1 MALDISHVCKQFG
14 RKTAVQD
21 LSFAME
27 DSGVFGLLGTN
38 GAGKTTTI
46 RMLLGI
52 LKQDTGTITWD
63 GHPVTRE
70 NVSFGYL
77 PEERGLYPK
86 IGVGEQLVYFA
97 SLRGMDTQ
105 KAKQAIGRWYT
116 RLDIGKYDRMT
127 ADQLSKGNQQK
138 VQLAAALLHDPA
150 LVVLDEPLSGLD
162 PVNTDLFVDVMH
174 ELAAAGKYIVL
185 SSHQMEAVEAF
196 CTNIL
201 MLKDGQT
208 VLQGNLRT
216 IKDSYGRTNLSIE
229 SPVDLRLKA
238 ELAGLTVLSQ
248 DARGLE
254 CKIPEEAAA
263 YRFLR
268 GLLDEG
274 VRIDKFEVRTPS
286 LHEIFVEKAGVS
298 A

>member
-1 MALDISHVCKQFG
+1 MGLHVEHVRKQYGG
-14 RKTAVQD
+14 RTAVED
-21 LSFAME
+21 LSFTM
-27 DSGVFGLLGTN
+27 DGPGVFGLLGTN

-52 LKQDTGTITWD
+52 LEQDAGTIAWN
-63 GHPVTRE
+63 GRPVTRE

-86 IGVGEQLVYFA
+86 IRVGEQLLYFA
-97 SLRGMDTQ
+97 GLRGLDTQ
-105 KAKQAIGRWYT
+105 AAKQAIRWWYE
-116 RLDIGKYDRMT
+116 RLGIAKYDRMT

-138 VQLAAALLHDPA
+138 IQLAAALLHDPD

-162 PVNTDLFVDVMH
+162 PVNADLFAGVVR

-196 CTNIL
+196 CQDIL

-208 VLQGNLRT
+208 VLQGNLRA
-216 IKDSYGRTNLSIE
+216 IKDGYGRTNLSVE
-229 SPVDLRLKA
+229 CGEDVRTRA
-238 ELAGLTVLSQ
+238 EAAGLTVLEQ

-254 CKIPEEAAA
+254 CRIRDEADAC
-263 YRFLR
+263 RFLR
-268 GLLDEG
+268 GLLDDG
-274 VRIDKFEVRTPS
+274 VRIDRFEIRTPS
-286 LHEIFVEKAGVS
+286 LHEIFVEKAG
-298 A
+298 AQA

>member
-1 MALDISHVCKQFG
+1 MGLNVAHVCKQYG

-21 LSFAME
+21 LSFSLE
-27 DSGVFGLLGTN
+27 SPGVFGLLGTN

-52 LKQDTGTITWD
+52 LEMDTGSITWD
-63 GHPVTRE
+63 GQRVVRE

-86 IGVGEQLVYFA
+86 IKIGEQLLYFA
-97 SLRGMDTQ
+97 RLRGMEESA
-105 KAKQAIGRWYT
+105 AKQAIARWYD
-116 RLDIGKYDRMT
+116 RLSIGKYDRMT

-138 VQLAAALLHDPA
+138 VQLTAALLHDPD
-150 LVVLDEPLSGLD
+150 LMVLDEPLSGLD
-162 PVNTDLFVDVMH
+162 PVNTDLFVQVMH

-196 CTNIL
+196 CRDIL

-208 VLQGNLRT
+208 VLQGNLRD
-216 IKDSYGRTNLSIE
+216 IKDGYGRTNFLID
-229 SPVDLRLKA
+229 SPADLHEKA

-248 DARGLE
+248 DERGLE
-254 CKIPEEAAA
+254 CRIHEEADA
-263 YRFLR
+263 YSFLR
-268 GLLDEG
+268 QLLDEG
-274 VRIDKFEVRTPS
+274 VRVDKFEVRTPS
-286 LHEIFVEKAGVS
+286 LHEIFVEKAGAS
-298 A
+298 R

>member
-1 MALDISHVCKQFG
+1 MGLHVEHVRKQYGG
-14 RKTAVQD
+14 RTAVED
-21 LSFAME
+21 LSFTM
-27 DSGVFGLLGTN
+27 DGPGVFGLLGTN

-52 LKQDTGTITWD
+52 LEQDAGTIAWN
-63 GHPVTRE
+63 GRPVTRE

-86 IGVGEQLVYFA
+86 IRVGEQLLYFA
-97 SLRGMDTQ
+97 SLRGLDTQ
-105 KAKQAIGRWYT
+105 AAKQAIRRWYE
-116 RLDIGKYDRMT
+116 RLGIAKYDRMT

-138 VQLAAALLHDPA
+138 IQLAAALLHDPD

-162 PVNTDLFVDVMH
+162 PVNADLFAGVVR

-196 CTNIL
+196 CQDIL

-208 VLQGNLRT
+208 VLQGNLRA
-216 IKDSYGRTNLSIE
+216 IKDGYGRTNLSVE
-229 SPVDLRLKA
+229 CGEDVRTRA
-238 ELAGLTVLSQ
+238 EAAGLTVLEQ

-254 CKIPEEAAA
+254 CRIRDEADAC
-263 YRFLR
+263 RFLR
-268 GLLDEG
+268 GLLDDG
-274 VRIDKFEVRTPS
+274 VRIDRFEIRTPS
-286 LHEIFVEKAGVS
+286 LHEIFVEKAG
-298 A
+298 AQA

>member
-1 MALDISHVCKQFG
+1 MGLQVEHIYKQFG

-21 LSFAME
+21 LSFVLE
-27 DSGVFGLLGTN
+27 SPGVFGLLGTN

-52 LKQDTGTITWD
+52 LEQDSGNITWN
-63 GHPVTRE
+63 GRPVTRE

-86 IGVGEQLVYFA
+86 IRVGEQLLYFA
-97 SLRGMDTQ
+97 NLRGMDTQ
-105 KAKQAIGRWYT
+105 KAKQAIGRWYE
-116 RLDIGKYDRMT
+116 RLEISQYDQMT
-127 ADQLSKGNQQK
+127 TDQLSKGNQQK
-138 VQLAAALLHDPA
+138 VQLTAALLHDPD
-150 LVVLDEPLSGLD
+150 LIVLDEPLSGLD
-162 PVNTDLFVDVMH
+162 PVNTDLFVAVMH
-174 ELAAAGKYIVL
+174 ELVAAGKYIVL

-196 CTNIL
+196 CRDIL

-208 VLQGNLRT
+208 VLQGNLRA
-216 IKDSYGRTNLSIE
+216 IKDSYGRTNLSIQ
-229 SPVDLRLKA
+229 SPEDLREKA
-238 ELAGLTVLSQ
+238 KLAGLTVLSQ
-248 DARGLE
+248 DAQGME
-254 CKIPEEAAA
+254 CHIQEEEDA

-268 GLLDEG
+268 RLLDDG

-286 LHEIFVEKAGVS
+286 LHEIFVEKAGMQ

>member
-1 MALDISHVCKQFG
+1 MGLNVAHVHKQFG
-14 RKTAVQD
+14 KKIAVQD

-27 DSGVFGLLGTN
+27 DPGVFGLLGTN

-52 LKQDTGTITWD
+52 LEQDAGAITWN
-63 GHPVTRE
+63 GRPVTRE

-86 IGVGEQLVYFA
+86 IRVGEQLLYFA
-97 SLRGMDTQ
+97 NLRGMDTQ
-105 KAKQAIGRWYT
+105 KAKQAIGYWYE

-138 VQLAAALLHDPA
+138 VQLTAALLHDPD
-150 LVVLDEPLSGLD
+150 LIVLDEPLSGLD
-162 PVNTDLFVDVMH
+162 PVNTDLFVAVMH
-174 ELAAAGKYIVL
+174 ELVAAGKHIVL
-185 SSHQMEAVEAF
+185 SVHQMEAVEAF
-196 CTNIL
+196 CQDIL
-201 MLKDGQT
+201 MLKDGRT
-208 VLQGNLRT
+208 VLQGNLRA
-216 IKDSYGRTNLSIE
+216 IKDSYGRTNLSVE
-229 SPVDLRLKA
+229 SPEDLHEKA
-238 ELAGLTVLSQ
+238 ALAGLTVLSQ
-248 DARGLE
+248 NAQGME
-254 CKIPEEAAA
+254 CRIQTEEDA

-286 LHEIFVEKAGVS
+286 LHEIFVEKAGGQE
-298 A
+298 

>member
-1 MALDISHVCKQFG
+1 MGLNVSHVHKQFG

-21 LSFAME
+21 LSFTLE
-27 DSGVFGLLGTN
+27 SPGVFGLLGTN

-52 LKQDTGTITWD
+52 LEQDTGTITWD
-63 GHPVTRE
+63 GRRVTRE

-86 IGVGEQLVYFA
+86 IRVGEQLLYFA
-97 SLRGMDTQ
+97 NLRGMDTQ
-105 KAKQAIGRWYT
+105 KAKQAIGYWYE
-116 RLDIGKYDRMT
+116 RLDIAKYDRMT

-138 VQLAAALLHDPA
+138 VQLTAALLHDPD

-162 PVNTDLFVDVMH
+162 PVNTDLFVAVMH
-174 ELAAAGKYIVL
+174 ELVAAGKYIVL

-196 CTNIL
+196 CRDIL
-201 MLKDGQT
+201 MLKDGKT
-208 VLQGNLRT
+208 VLQGNLRA
-216 IKDSYGRTNLSIE
+216 IKDGYGRTNLSLE
-229 SPVDLRLKA
+229 SPADLHEKA
-238 ELAGLTVLSQ
+238 ALAGLTVLSQ
-248 DARGLE
+248 NAQGME
-254 CKIPEEAAA
+254 CHIQAEEDA

-286 LHEIFVEKAGVS
+286 LHEIFVEKAG
-298 A
+298 AQG